1 MGGAEKPVTPPTSG
15 GTVLIQRGAVKPKVL
30 GMLVEKKDSAK
41 RFDIDKPAVTIG
53 RAPGNHL
60 VVDHATVSR
69 QHATIKL
76 EGEEYRVYD
85 LGSANGT
92 FVQDQRVRDP
102 IVLQDGVIVRFGEVE
117 FIFKRVSLG

>member
-1 MGGAEKPVTPPTSG
+1 VEKPVTPPTSG
-15 GTVLIQRGAVKPKVL
+15 GTVVIQRGAAKPKVL

-41 RFDIDKPAVTIG
+41 RFDIDKPAVSIG

-60 VVDHATVSR
+60 VVDHPTVSR

-76 EGEEYRVYD
+76 EGEDYRLYD

-102 IVLQDGVIVRFGEVE
+102 IILQDGMIVRFGEVE
-117 FIFKRVSLG
+117 FIFKRVSFG

>member
-1 MGGAEKPVTPPTSG
+1 MASPGTAPGPASRETRPSPFQPSTPSPPISPVGPPLIPFQLSTKSGDVERPVTPPTSG
-15 GTVLIQRGAVKPKVL
+15 GTVLIQRGAAKPKVL
-30 GMLVEKKDSAK
+30 GILVEKKDSAN

-76 EGEEYRVYD
+76 EGED
-85 LGSANGT
+85 
-92 FVQDQRVRDP
+92 
-102 IVLQDGVIVRFGEVE
+102 
-117 FIFKRVSLG
+117 

>member
-1 MGGAEKPVTPPTSG
+1 MGKGGLTGISQPRCTRVNAGPTIHVIVGVACFAS
-15 GTVLIQRGAVKPKVL
+15 
-30 GMLVEKKDSAK
+30 
-41 RFDIDKPAVTIG
+41 G

-60 VVDHATVSR
+60 VVDHPTVSR

-76 EGEEYRVYD
+76 EGEDYRVYD

-117 FIFKRVSLG
+117 FIFKRVSFG